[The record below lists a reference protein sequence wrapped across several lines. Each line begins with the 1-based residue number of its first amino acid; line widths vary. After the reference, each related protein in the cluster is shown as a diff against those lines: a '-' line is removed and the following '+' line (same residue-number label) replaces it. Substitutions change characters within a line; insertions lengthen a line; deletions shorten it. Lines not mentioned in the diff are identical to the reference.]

1 MKYNA
6 LLLRKYEPTPTST
19 GGVRYAG
26 KFILVNE
33 NTQPTEVTAA
43 QFSSPIPAKV
53 GDEIILDINKN
64 GIYYNI
70 LTKTSYAPAP
80 FPAEK
85 DEYYYETTLDEKGHD
100 IDDKFCISKH
110 PFAHVKIK
118 RTRYIFS
125 KPYRRTLTTLYTV
138 TEIDDTDIAYPK
150 ILNPCPIINLSDE
163 TVSNQTWL
171 IESLRD
177 YLPEEEH
184 PNKAEYTTTEIF
196 KYYREAIELRGSESF
211 KHFQYR
217 SNRNH
222 CICGHYIEEL
232 CYCEYMSPLGDDG
245 IKKVPLGAIGN
256 CCIKKMAYDT
266 KLYTRLLSDI
276 VHNYRHN
283 NFEINRDISCKN
295 GFGKTQMQF
304 LKQCVLTDDEY
315 NYLELLLQSKH
326 QVTLKLR
333 AKRILYHIVRFYETH
348 YNHAFDEVT

>member
-19 GGVRYAG
+19 GGMRFAG

-33 NTQPTEVTAA
+33 NMQPTEVTAA
-43 QFSSPIPAKV
+43 QFSNPIPVEV
-53 GDEIILDINKN
+53 GAEIILDINKN

-70 LTKTSYAPAP
+70 LAKTSYLPAP
-80 FPAEK
+80 FPGEK

-100 IDDKFCISKH
+100 KDGKFCISKH

-118 RTRYIFS
+118 QTRYIFS

-138 TEIDDTDIAYPK
+138 TEIDDADITRPK
-150 ILNPCPIINLSDE
+150 ILNSCPIINLSDE
-163 TVSNQTWL
+163 AASNQMQL

-184 PNKAEYTTTEIF
+184 PDKAEYTTTDIF
-196 KYYREAIELRGSESF
+196 KYYREAIELRRSESF
-211 KHFQYR
+211 HHFQYR
-217 SNRNH
+217 SDRNH

-232 CYCEYMSPLGDDG
+232 CYCEYMSPLGDKG
-245 IKKVPLGAIGN
+245 IKKIPLGAIRN

-266 KLYTRLLSDI
+266 RLYTRLLNDI
-276 VHNYRHN
+276 SYNYKCGV
-283 NFEINRDISCKN
+283 FKSIRDISMKN

-304 LKQCVLTDDEY
+304 LKQCVLTKEEY
-315 NYLELLLQSKH
+315 EWLTYIVNLRVKT
-326 QVTLKLR
+326 TLDITI
-333 AKRILYHIVRFYETH
+333 KRILYKIYRFYMTYYDH
-348 YNHAFDEVT
+348 VFDEVT